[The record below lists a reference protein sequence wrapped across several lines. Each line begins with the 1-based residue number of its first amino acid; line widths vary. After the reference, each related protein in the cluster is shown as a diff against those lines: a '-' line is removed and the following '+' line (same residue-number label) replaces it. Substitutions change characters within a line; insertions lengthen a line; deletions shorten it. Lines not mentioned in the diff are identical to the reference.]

1 MSGVVA
7 CVLTVSQDPWF
18 WARIDD
24 RVGLRGVNWVVGG
37 EEVRVAFRG
46 RHEHALREIWL
57 RQLRTSGTG
66 VLHHFSIRHDLSSP
80 CPPRRTQGAQRSRHG
95 RFRARPS
102 TGKHSGRTATVL
114 WQRSYCIQ
122 HGCAGRAS
130 RSRRRPRLHLRF
142 RSRVQRHAPACTF
155 STSSPWTL
163 RGPWTVM
170 RRLPMSAATERRPS
184 RDALDRHLGAG
195 RSYRRKTPRA
205 FKDSI
210 APTELLSSHRD
221 HVSPLFALQEEP
233 LR

>member
-66 VLHHFSIRHDLSSP
+66 VLHHFSIRHDQSSP

-95 RFRARPS
+95 RFRARPR
-102 TGKHSGRTATVL
+102 TGNNNFMVGKRSGRVAYAVMSFGGWL
-114 WQRSYCIQ
+114 GMGESY
-122 HGCAGRAS
+122 HPLPWDTLRYDTDLGGYVVSLDRDRLRGAPSHRAD
-130 RSRRRPRLHLRF
+130 
-142 RSRVQRHAPACTF
+142 QD
-155 STSSPWTL
+155 TSSDASYW
-163 RGPWTVM
+163 
-170 RRLPMSAATERRPS
+170 RRV
-184 RDALDRHLGAG
+184 
-195 RSYRRKTPRA
+195 
-205 FKDSI
+205 KDYW
-210 APTELLSSHRD
+210 A
-221 HVSPLFALQEEP
+221 
-233 LR
+233 

>member
-66 VLHHFSIRHDLSSP
+66 VLHHFSIRHDQSSP
-80 CPPRRTQGAQRSRHG
+80 CPPRRTRGAQRSRHG
-95 RFRARPS
+95 RFRARPR

-114 WQRSYCIQ
+114 WQRCILHTARMRPPCVAVAWTAAERPHPHPPTPYTPPRSQ
-122 HGCAGRAS
+122 SFLFQTTTCSGRPG
-130 RSRRRPRLHLRF
+130 RSRLNRC
-142 RSRVQRHAPACTF
+142 SCASCAEAC
-155 STSSPWTL
+155 S
-163 RGPWTVM
+163 
-170 RRLPMSAATERRPS
+170 
-184 RDALDRHLGAG
+184 
-195 RSYRRKTPRA
+195 
-205 FKDSI
+205 
-210 APTELLSSHRD
+210 
-221 HVSPLFALQEEP
+221 
-233 LR
+233 